1 MTIFEDFNK
10 PFGIKN
16 YINTCIEFFPPPLPN
31 KFSLSDEEFVESYDL
46 FQSSMDF
53 NFEPIF
59 IPPSEEITI
68 CELDVDNF
76 ELIPGSDKIISGKD
90 FLKFQLQ

>member
-1 MTIFEDFNK
+1 MTIFEEFNK

-31 KFSLSDEEFVESYDL
+31 KFSSSDEEFIESYDL

-53 NFEPIF
+53 NF
-59 IPPSEEITI
+59 
-68 CELDVDNF
+68 
-76 ELIPGSDKIISGKD
+76 
-90 FLKFQLQ
+90 